1 VTTEPRISAEPEI
14 TTGPQMPTGPQMN
27 TGPDLDGTPITTGPP
42 ITTESRMV
50 SDPLEDLDP
59 VAWSTLDHIG
69 RVLHV
74 KEADLQGTLNAIV
87 ATAVIT
93 IDNAEYA
100 GVNLLDHGR
109 FVPQAVAGQP
119 PLTLDALQQRTGTGP
134 CIDSSRDQQTL
145 RIDDVATDERWP
157 AYAAL
162 AVSLGVASML
172 CVPLWVDE
180 QRMGSVSLYGSEP
193 HGFAGH
199 HEQLANLFATHA
211 ALALADAR
219 RTEQLRV
226 ALANRD
232 VIGQA
237 KGVLMERHRITAQAA
252 FDLLAQHSQR
262 TNRKLTVVCQH
273 LTDTGQLP

>member
-1 VTTEPRISAEPEI
+1 MI
-14 TTGPQMPTGPQMN
+14 
-27 TGPDLDGTPITTGPP
+27 
-42 ITTESRMV
+42 

-59 VAWSTLDHIG
+59 ASWSTLDRIG
-69 RVLHV
+69 RIMHV

-87 ATAVIT
+87 ATAVST

-119 PLTLDALQQRTGTGP
+119 PLTLDALQQKTGTGP

-145 RIDDVATDERWP
+145 RVDDVATDPRWP
-157 AYAAL
+157 VYAAT

-180 QRMGSVSLYGSEP
+180 QRLGSVSLYGREP
-193 HGFAGH
+193 YGFAGH

-211 ALALADAR
+211 ALVLADAR

-226 ALANRD
+226 ALTHRD

-237 KGVLMERHRITAQAA
+237 KGILMERHRVTAQAA
-252 FDLLAQHSQR
+252 FDMLAQHSQR
-262 TNRKLTVVCQH
+262 TNRKLTVVCQQ
-273 LTDTGQLP
+273 LTETGQLT